1 MENNDNDKFVSLLAD
16 STFKY
21 MFKDYREF
29 FKKAIKSTINVDI
42 SEYELYNNEIN
53 SGNKAR
59 DYRLDILL
67 KKDNDF
73 IIIEMNKNAD
83 KRTLLK
89 ARKYLYAVAGGGL
102 VEGEDFKKMHT
113 ILINFNNS
121 KYKNDKE
128 AISVGYDLINE
139 KYNDVIDDTKVYD
152 IYLESLG
159 NVRYN
164 GSNEKETYLAMFR
177 AESFEEMR
185 NIANGNKEA
194 LKVVEELERLSEND
208 EFRVLYDAEKMRRK
222 EINSARLDG
231 YDDGYGNGY
240 EIGITKGK
248 EEGAKAE
255 KIAIAK
261 NLLKDGIP
269 IEVVSKN
276 TGLSVE
282 ELKELEK
289 EV

>member
-1 MENNDNDKFVSLLAD
+1 
-16 STFKY
+16 
-21 MFKDYREF
+21 
-29 FKKAIKSTINVDI
+29 
-42 SEYELYNNEIN
+42 
-53 SGNKAR
+53 
-59 DYRLDILL
+59 
-67 KKDNDF
+67 
-73 IIIEMNKNAD
+73 MNKNAD

-102 VEGEDFKKMHT
+102 VEGEDFKKMRT

-128 AISVGYDLINE
+128 AISVGYDLRNE
-139 KYNDVIDDTKVYD
+139 KYNDVIDEIKIYD
-152 IYLESLG
+152 IYLESLE

-185 NIANGNKEA
+185 DIANGNKEA

-208 EFRVLYDAEKMRRK
+208 EFKILYDAEKMRRK

-231 YDDGYGNGY
+231 YDDGYNNGY
-240 EIGITKGK
+240 GSGYDA
-248 EEGAKAE
+248 GAKE
-255 KIAIAK
+255 KGIEIAK
-261 NLLKDGIP
+261 NLLNIGTSNEDIMK
-269 IEVVSKN
+269 V

-282 ELKELEK
+282 ELEELKK

>member
-1 MENNDNDKFVSLLAD
+1 MENNEDDKFVSLLAD

-21 MFKDYREF
+21 MFKDYRDF
-29 FKKAIKSTINVDI
+29 FKKVIKSTTNVDI

-102 VEGEDFKKMHT
+102 VEGEDFKKMRT

-128 AISVGYDLINE
+128 AISVGYDLRNE
-139 KYNDVIDDTKVYD
+139 KYNDVIDEIKIYD
-152 IYLESLG
+152 IYLESLE

-208 EFRVLYDAEKMRRK
+208 EFRILYDAEKMRRK

-231 YDDGYGNGY
+231 YDDGYNNGY
-240 EIGITKGK
+240 GSGYDA
-248 EEGAKAE
+248 GAKE
-255 KIAIAK
+255 KGIEIAK
-261 NLLKDGIP
+261 NLLNIGTSNEDIMK
-269 IEVVSKN
+269 V

-282 ELKELEK
+282 ELEELKK

>member
-1 MENNDNDKFVSLLAD
+1 
-16 STFKY
+16 
-21 MFKDYREF
+21 
-29 FKKAIKSTINVDI
+29 
-42 SEYELYNNEIN
+42 
-53 SGNKAR
+53 
-59 DYRLDILL
+59 
-67 KKDNDF
+67 
-73 IIIEMNKNAD
+73 MNKNAD

-128 AISVGYDLINE
+128 AISVGYDLRNE
-139 KYNDVIDDTKVYD
+139 KYNDVIDEIKIYD
-152 IYLESLG
+152 IYLESLE

-248 EEGAKAE
+248 EEE

-261 NLLKDGIP
+261 NFLKNG
-269 IEVVSKN
+269 VSPDIVSES
-276 TGLSVE
+276 TGLNE
-282 ELKELEK
+282 DEINNLLDELNS
-289 EV
+289 

>member
-1 MENNDNDKFVSLLAD
+1 MENNDNDNFVTLLAD

-139 KYNDVIDDTKVYD
+139 KYNDVIDDIKVYD

-185 NIANGNKEA
+185 DIANGNKEA

-248 EEGAKAE
+248 EEGAKTE
-255 KIAIAK
+255 RIAIAN
-261 NLLKDGIP
+261 NLLKNGIS
-269 IEVVSKN
+269 IDLVSES

-282 ELKELEK
+282 ELEELKKET
-289 EV
+289 

>member
-1 MENNDNDKFVSLLAD
+1 MENNEDDKFVSLLAD

-21 MFKDYREF
+21 MFKDYRDF
-29 FKKAIKSTINVDI
+29 FRKAIKSTINVDI

-53 SGNKAR
+53 SGNKSR

-102 VEGEDFKKMHT
+102 VEGEDFKKMRT

-128 AISVGYDLINE
+128 AISVGYDLRNE
-139 KYNDVIDDTKVYD
+139 KYNDVIDEIKIYD
-152 IYLESLG
+152 IYLESLE

-185 NIANGNKEA
+185 DIANGNKEA

-208 EFRVLYDAEKMRRK
+208 EFKILYDAEKMRRK

-231 YDDGYGNGY
+231 YDDGYNNGY
-240 EIGITKGK
+240 GSGYDA
-248 EEGAKAE
+248 GAKE
-255 KIAIAK
+255 KGIEIAK
-261 NLLKDGIP
+261 NLLNIGTSNEDIMK
-269 IEVVSKN
+269 V

-282 ELKELEK
+282 ELEELKK

>member
-1 MENNDNDKFVSLLAD
+1 MENNENDNFVSLLAD

-21 MFKDYREF
+21 MFKDYRDF
-29 FKKAIKSTINVDI
+29 FKKVIKLTTNVDI

-53 SGNKAR
+53 SGNIAR

-89 ARKYLYAVAGGGL
+89 ARKYLYAIAGGGL
-102 VEGEDFKKMHT
+102 VEGEEFKKMRT

-139 KYNDVIDDTKVYD
+139 KYNDVIDEIKIYD
-152 IYLESLG
+152 IYLASLK

-185 NIANGNKEA
+185 DIANGNEEA

-231 YDDGYGNGY
+231 YDDGYEN
-240 EIGITKGK
+240 GITKGK
-248 EEGAKAE
+248 EEGAKEE
-255 KIAIAK
+255 KIEIAK
-261 NLLKDGIP
+261 NLIKKG
-269 IEVVSKN
+269 VSFEIVSES
-276 TGLSVE
+276 TGLSIGELE
-282 ELKELEK
+282 ELNK
-289 EV
+289 

>member
-1 MENNDNDKFVSLLAD
+1 MENNEDDKFVSLLAD

-21 MFKDYREF
+21 MFKDYRDF
-29 FKKAIKSTINVDI
+29 FKKVIKSTTNVDI

-53 SGNKAR
+53 SGNKTR

-102 VEGEDFKKMHT
+102 VEGEDFKKMRT

-128 AISVGYDLINE
+128 AISVGYDLRNE
-139 KYNDVIDDTKVYD
+139 KYNDVIDEIKIYD
-152 IYLESLG
+152 IYLESLE

-164 GSNEKETYLAMFR
+164 GGNEKETYLAMFR

-208 EFRVLYDAEKMRRK
+208 EFRILYDAEKMRRK

-231 YDDGYGNGY
+231 YDDGYNNGY
-240 EIGITKGK
+240 GSGYDA
-248 EEGAKAE
+248 GAKE
-255 KIAIAK
+255 KGIEIAK
-261 NLLKDGIP
+261 SFLKNG
-269 IEVVSKN
+269 VSPN
-276 TGLSVE
+276 IVSESTGLSAEEVNKLLE
-282 ELKELEK
+282 ELNS
-289 EV
+289 

>member
-1 MENNDNDKFVSLLAD
+1 MENNENDNFVSLLAD

-21 MFKDYREF
+21 MFKDYRDF
-29 FKKAIKSTINVDI
+29 FKKVIKSTTNVDI

-53 SGNKAR
+53 SGNIAR

-73 IIIEMNKNAD
+73 IIIEMNKNDD

-89 ARKYLYAVAGGGL
+89 ASKYLYAIAGGGL
-102 VEGEDFKKMHT
+102 VEGEEFKKMRT

-139 KYNDVIDDTKVYD
+139 KYNDVIDEIKIYD
-152 IYLESLG
+152 IYLASLK

-185 NIANGNKEA
+185 DIANGNEEA

-231 YDDGYGNGY
+231 YDDGYEN
-240 EIGITKGK
+240 GITKGK

-255 KIAIAK
+255 KIEIAK

-276 TGLSVE
+276 TGLSIE
-282 ELKELEK
+282 ELEK
-289 EV
+289 I

>member
-128 AISVGYDLINE
+128 AISVGYDLRNE
-139 KYNDVIDDTKVYD
+139 KYNDVIDEIKIYD
-152 IYLESLG
+152 IYLESLE

-248 EEGAKAE
+248 EEE

-261 NLLKDGIP
+261 NFLKNG
-269 IEVVSKN
+269 VSPDIVSES
-276 TGLSVE
+276 TGLNE
-282 ELKELEK
+282 DEINNLLDELNS
-289 EV
+289 

>member
-1 MENNDNDKFVSLLAD
+1 
-16 STFKY
+16 
-21 MFKDYREF
+21 
-29 FKKAIKSTINVDI
+29 
-42 SEYELYNNEIN
+42 
-53 SGNKAR
+53 
-59 DYRLDILL
+59 
-67 KKDNDF
+67 
-73 IIIEMNKNAD
+73 MNKNAD

-139 KYNDVIDDTKVYD
+139 KYNDVIDDIKVYD
-152 IYLESLG
+152 IYLESLE

-248 EEGAKAE
+248 EEE

-261 NLLKDGIP
+261 NFLKNG
-269 IEVVSKN
+269 VSPDIVSES
-276 TGLSVE
+276 TGLNE
-282 ELKELEK
+282 DEINNLLDELNS
-289 EV
+289 

>member
-1 MENNDNDKFVSLLAD
+1 MENNDNDNFVTLLAD

-21 MFKDYREF
+21 MFKDYRDF
-29 FKKAIKSTINVDI
+29 FKKVIKSTTNVDI

-102 VEGEDFKKMHT
+102 VEGEDFKKMRT
-113 ILINFNNS
+113 ILINFNNC

-128 AISVGYDLINE
+128 AISVGYDLRNE
-139 KYNDVIDDTKVYD
+139 KYNDVIDEIKIYD
-152 IYLESLG
+152 IYLESLE

-231 YDDGYGNGY
+231 YDDGYDD
-240 EIGITKGK
+240 GK
-248 EEGAKAE
+248 AEGLEAGAKAE
-255 KIAIAK
+255 KISIAK
-261 NLLKDGIP
+261 NLLKDGIS
-269 IEVVSKN
+269 IEIVSKN
-276 TGLSVE
+276 TGLSE
-282 ELKELEK
+282 DEINNLLDELNS
-289 EV
+289 

>member
-1 MENNDNDKFVSLLAD
+1 MENNDNDNFVTILAD

-21 MFKDYREF
+21 MFKDYRDF
-29 FKKAIKSTINVDI
+29 FKKVIKSTTNVDI

-89 ARKYLYAVAGGGL
+89 ARKYLYAKAQDGGL
-102 VEGEDFKKMHT
+102 VEGEEFKKMRT

-139 KYNDVIDDTKVYD
+139 KYNDVIDEIKIYD
-152 IYLESLG
+152 IYLASLK

-185 NIANGNKEA
+185 DIANGNEEA

-231 YDDGYGNGY
+231 YDDGYEN
-240 EIGITKGK
+240 GITKGK
-248 EEGAKAE
+248 EEGAKEE
-255 KIAIAK
+255 KIEIAK
-261 NLLKDGIP
+261 NFLKDGIP

-276 TGLSVE
+276 TGLSEEELE
-282 ELKELEK
+282 ELKK
-289 EV
+289 EA